1 MRRPMNKDIIIQAEV
16 NVVKKKEAEGGLEG
30 AWGEVVWGDHSEDL
44 TSLGPF

>member
-16 NVVKKKEAEGGLEG
+16 NVVKKKEAEGRLEG
-30 AWGEVVWGDHSEDL
+30 AWGEVVWGVHSEDL